1 MNRPATLHDYGARV
15 QRAIAH
21 MAANL
26 DRNLDLETLAGVAC
40 FSPYHFHRIYRELTG
55 QTVAETLR
63 RLRLNRAAAA
73 LVQGRA
79 PLPTIARRCGY
90 GSVAAFT
97 RAFRAMYGLPPASY
111 RQRGRL
117 VPSTLTAPHLTE
129 HGMYEVS
136 FIDFPATRVAGI
148 DHVGPFAE
156 MGGSFDRLFAWA
168 RARGLD
174 TPEARSFGIYY
185 DDPESVPESQLRSV
199 ACLELLGA
207 DVVAEAPVRLL
218 EIEAGPCARIVHRG
232 AYAELEAAYTWLY
245 RDWLPTSGLEP
256 ADRPC
261 FEEYL
266 NDPTTLP
273 PSEWLTA
280 IHLPLVALPAAQAA

>member
-26 DRNLDLETLAGVAC
+26 DRELDLETLAGVAC
-40 FSPYHFHRIYRELTG
+40 FSPYHFHRLFRELTG
-55 QTVAETLR
+55 HTVAETLR
-63 RLRLNRAAAA
+63 RMRLNRAAAA
-73 LVQGRA
+73 LVQGKA

-97 RAFRAMYGLPPASY
+97 RAFRAMYGIPPASY

-117 VPSTLTAPHLTE
+117 VPSAPTAPHPTE
-129 HGMYEVS
+129 PVMYEVA
-136 FIDFPATRVAGI
+136 FTEFPAIRVAGI
-148 DHVGPFAE
+148 DHLGPFAE

-185 DDPESVPESQLRSV
+185 DDPKSVPEAQLRSV
-199 ACLELLGA
+199 ACLSVGPE
-207 DVVAEAPVRLL
+207 VVAEGPVRLL
-218 EIEAGPCARIVHRG
+218 DIEAGPCARIVHRG
-232 AYAELEAAYTWLY
+232 PYAELEAAYTWLY
-245 RDWLPTSGLEP
+245 RDWLPSSGLEP

-261 FEEYL
+261 VEEYL
-266 NDPTTLP
+266 NDCHALP